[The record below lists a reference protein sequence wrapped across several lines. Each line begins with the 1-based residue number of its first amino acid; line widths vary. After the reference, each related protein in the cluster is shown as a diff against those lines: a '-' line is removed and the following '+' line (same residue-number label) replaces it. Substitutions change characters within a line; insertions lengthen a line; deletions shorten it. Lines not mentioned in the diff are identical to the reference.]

1 MNSNLALRACF
12 DRNLHTPRVA
22 LAAEN
27 VYVGFGANAI
37 RIESETEA
45 IEE

>member
-12 DRNLHTPRVA
+12 DRNRHTPSVA
-22 LAAEN
+22 LAEEN

-37 RIESETEA
+37 RIWRERKA
-45 IEE
+45 LEE

>member
-12 DRNLHTPRVA
+12 DRNRHTPRVA

-27 VYVGFGANAI
+27 VSVEFGANAI
-37 RIESETEA
+37 RIWRETKA
-45 IEE
+45 LEE

>member
-12 DRNLHTPRVA
+12 DRNQHTACVG
-22 LAAEN
+22 LAEEN

-37 RIESETEA
+37 RIWRETKA
-45 IEE
+45 LEE

>member
-1 MNSNLALRACF
+1 MNSNLALCACF
-12 DRNLHTPRVA
+12 NRNRHTPHVA

-37 RIESETEA
+37 RIWRETKA
-45 IEE
+45 LEE